1 MESRFR
7 PVSAAAISGGGKC
20 RGRMTMRHNAW
31 ISCLALLSA
40 SCVHAT
46 PEAASPA
53 ASPDHD
59 RLAFVQAA
67 CGGCHAVEGEAIS
80 PNPLSPTF
88 ASIANRPGPDATTL
102 SSWLRAAPKYPDVM
116 DFDLSAAQVDM
127 VAETGKTTG

>member
-88 ASIANRPGPDATTL
+88 ASIAKRPGLDANTL
-102 SSWLRAAPKYPDVM
+102 ANWTRAAHNYPADMDV
-116 DFDLSAAQVDM
+116 DHSAKQVDM
-127 VAETGKTTG
+127 EGAQMPK

>member
-1 MESRFR
+1 
-7 PVSAAAISGGGKC
+7 
-20 RGRMTMRHNAW
+20 MRNDGW
-31 ISCLALLSA
+31 TALLAVLAA
-40 SCVHAT
+40 SCAHAP

-88 ASIANRPGPDATTL
+88 AAIANRPGLNAGTL
-102 SSWLRAAPKYPDVM
+102 SSWLRDAHNYPEVM
-116 DFDLSAAQVDM
+116 DFDLSDEQIDMIAAHM
-127 VAETGKTTG
+127 TTLQDPQWRPLPD